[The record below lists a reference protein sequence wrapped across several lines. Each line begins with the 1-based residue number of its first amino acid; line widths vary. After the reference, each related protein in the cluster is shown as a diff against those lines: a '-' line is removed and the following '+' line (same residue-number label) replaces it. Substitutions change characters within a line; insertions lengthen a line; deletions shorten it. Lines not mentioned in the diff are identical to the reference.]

1 MKILTGFSNNMVI
14 RRNRLNVSEQP
25 FGGKCSQAGKIIAT
39 VRNAEDKIIE
49 GFNAVKVGKAE
60 NGSFNGILKGLE
72 TGGPYNLKL
81 QIGEESLQIKNILVG
96 DVWILGG
103 QSNMQGRGKLI
114 NAYKNSSPMVRAYYM
129 EERWGY
135 AKDPVIVPQ
144 MSEFDAHWN
153 ILPEKKPD
161 KIMKWKDP
169 FDKGTGPGVA
179 FANELYKMTG
189 IPQGIIACAH
199 GGSSMTQWSPEL
211 KKTGTDS
218 LYGAMLHRVN
228 LNGGLVSGMIWY
240 QGCSETNQHDASL
253 FARRMQNF
261 VKNLR
266 NDFNYPE
273 MPFIQV
279 QLARLVY
286 GNERLDSMW
295 TVIREIQ
302 RTMHTRIKNLLTVPA
317 IDLELD
323 DHIHLCGKSQN
334 ILGRRLAEAV
344 ITINNDKNS
353 LPPPIELKSVCI
365 VDHLEFSEKQV
376 EISFKNVVGSL
387 VSGSRPNGFSFNC
400 VSSDFSFNTE
410 LKDDK
415 VILHC
420 PHWKGIS
427 YISYGY
433 GTNPYCNITDEA
445 GRSIPAFAP
454 YPVYKKNN
462 LFKKAFTSF
471 MEVSEPLFGDE
482 DIDKVMYKNSLN
494 LSYSTPVQSSFGV
507 VPADRASVPDKEAVR
522 FFRTAYIVPEQIK
535 LTLLLGYDG
544 PVKFFFNGKDIF
556 TDKNGSNP
564 LVPARQ
570 KLIVDLQKGKNQFV
584 FALALNHNK
593 SWGVS
598 LGIEISDDMCYNGNR
613 KNPIPLPLETKFLKN
628 EKNK

>member
-1 MKILTGFSNNMVI
+1 MKILTGLYSNMVI
-14 RRNRLNVSEQP
+14 RRNGLGLSEQP
-25 FGGKCSQAGKIIAT
+25 FSGDCNWQGNLIVT
-39 VRNAEDKIIE
+39 VKDSEGEIIE
-49 GFNAVKVGKAE
+49 GFNAIKAGKAE
-60 NGSFNGILKGLE
+60 NGSFSGILKGLK
-72 TGGPYNLKL
+72 TGGPYNINLR
-81 QIGEESLQIKNILVG
+81 IGKESLLVKNILVG

-103 QSNMQGRGKLI
+103 QSNMQGRGKLA

-129 EERWGY
+129 EGRWRY

-153 ILPEKKPD
+153 ILNEEKPD
-161 KIMKWKDP
+161 KITKWKDP
-169 FDKGTGPGVA
+169 FGKGTGPGVA

-199 GGSSMTQWSPEL
+199 GGSSMNQWNPEL
-211 KKTGTDS
+211 KNTGTDS
-218 LYGAMLHRVN
+218 LYGAMLHRIA
-228 LNGGLVSGMIWY
+228 LNGGLVSGIIWY
-240 QGCSETNQHDASL
+240 QGCSEANQNDVSC
-253 FARRMQNF
+253 FAKRMQEF
-261 VKNLR
+261 VKNIR
-266 NDFNYPE
+266 EDFNFPE

-286 GNERLDSMW
+286 GDERLDSMW
-295 TVIREIQ
+295 TIIREIQ

-344 ITINNDKNS
+344 MTINNDRTS
-353 LPPPIELKSVCI
+353 LPPPIELKSVCV
-365 VDHLEFSEKQV
+365 VDRPEFAEKQV

-387 VSGSRPNGFSFNC
+387 VSGSRPNGFSFNR

-410 LKDDK
+410 LRGDK
-415 VILHC
+415 VILYC

-454 YPVYKKNN
+454 FPVYKKNN
-462 LFKKAFTSF
+462 LFKRAFTSF

-482 DIDKVMYKNSLN
+482 NVDKVVYEKSLN
-494 LSYSTPVQSSFGV
+494 LSYSTPVQNSFGV
-507 VPADRASVPDKEAVR
+507 VPADRASVPDKAAVR

-535 LTLLLGYDG
+535 ITLLLGYDG
-544 PVKFFFNGKDIF
+544 PVKFFFNGKDTF

-564 LVPARQ
+564 LVPAKQ
-570 KLIVDLQKGKNQFV
+570 KLTVDLKKGKNQFV

-593 SWGVS
+593 SWGIS
-598 LGIEISDDMCYNGNR
+598 LGIEISDNMCYNGNR
-613 KNPIPLPLETKFLKN
+613 KKLIPFPLETKF
-628 EKNK
+628 